1 MRKISVGTLIFALFI
16 PLLVGAVSAALS
28 RKGMLLYGD
37 MQKPPLSPPPWVF
50 SVAWTIL
57 YLMMGFASYYIIV
70 SETDMRAKAMALVIY
85 SIQLAMN
92 FMWSIFFFNMGALL
106 FSFVWLIIMWGMVIL
121 CAFRFFNISRVA
133 SFLLIPYILWLT
145 FAAYLNM
152 GSYIL
157 NMRAK

>member
-57 YLMMGFASYYIIV
+57 YLMMGLASYFIIV
-70 SETDMRAKAMALVIY
+70 SETDMRAKAMALIIY
-85 SIQLAMN
+85 SVQLAMN
-92 FMWSIFFFNMGALL
+92 FMWSIFFFNMGILL
-106 FSFVWLIIMWGMVIL
+106 FSFVWLMIMWGIVIL
-121 CAFRFFNISRVA
+121 CAFRFFPINRTA
-133 SFLLIPYILWLT
+133 AFLLIPYILWLT

-157 NMRAK
+157 NMNTK